1 MFNARNSQLSQR
13 VIRVARKIKQCYA
26 GCVLLT
32 KGIHHTEE
40 FMATPKELV
49 AQIARQTGV
58 PEGTVILH
66 DRNLMNAGL
75 RSEGQR
81 GRGKSVVTFADA
93 ANLLIAVAGS
103 RNVKDSAKTVRDY
116 SGLVASQPLVFGD
129 TKRGHSFGDALAAML
144 EAVPADRGAYAGS
157 DGGTIE
163 VWLYGPRPSARIV
176 WELATTTGRVDY
188 EAPRERL
195 LFADLQFI
203 AKFSQ
208 VTLGHVGEL
217 VAG

>member
-1 MFNARNSQLSQR
+1 
-13 VIRVARKIKQCYA
+13 
-26 GCVLLT
+26 
-32 KGIHHTEE
+32 
-40 FMATPKELV
+40 MATPKELV

-66 DRNLMNAGL
+66 DRNLLNAGL

-129 TKRGHSFGDALAAML
+129 IKRGHNFGDALTAML
-144 EAVPADRGAYAGS
+144 EAVPADREAYAGRE
-157 DGGTIE
+157 GGTIE
-163 VWLYGPRPSARIV
+163 VWLFGPSPSARIE
-176 WELATTTGRVDY
+176 WELPASAGRIDY
-188 EAPRERL
+188 EALQESRH
-195 LFADLQFI
+195 FADLQFI
-203 AKFSQ
+203 AKFTQS
-208 VTLGHVGEL
+208 TIGHVGEL